1 MAEESEQEANPG
13 AAPPIRVAGVRFQAT
28 GKIYSFDI
36 GACEDLRVGDI
47 VQLGEVALLRPL
59 RPGEEKRSLS
69 SVIRRATGRDLA
81 LRAEWQ
87 EKAEEALRT
96 AERVAAELRLSL
108 KLAAAEYSFDGR
120 QLTLLYV
127 AEEGE
132 RKQPLDRLTQ
142 RLQRVYAVQVELRRI
157 GPRDY
162 AKLLG
167 GYGACG
173 EECCCARFLSDFSP
187 VSIKMAKLQGVSLNP
202 SEITGVCGRLRCCLA
217 YEDKQYQE
225 ACNLLPRR
233 KERVITPYG
242 EGKVVDLLPL
252 QGVVVV
258 MVDERR
264 VDVPV
269 EQVTRLT

>member
-1 MAEESEQEANPG
+1 
-13 AAPPIRVAGVRFQAT
+13 V
-28 GKIYSFDI
+28 YSFDI
-36 GACEDLRVGDI
+36 GECKDVRVGDI
-47 VQLGEVALLRPL
+47 VLVETSRGQQLGEVVLLRPL
-59 RPGEEKRSLS
+59 RPGEEKRALS
-69 SVIRRATGRDLA
+69 PVIRRATGRDLA

-87 EKAEEALRT
+87 EKAEEVLRT
-96 AERVAAELRLSL
+96 AQRVAAELRLSL
-108 KLAAAEYSFDGR
+108 KLVSAEYSFDGR

-132 RKQPLDRLTQ
+132 RKQPLERLTQ
-142 RLQRVYAVQVELRRI
+142 RLQRIYPAQVELRRT

-217 YEDKQYQE
+217 YENEQYEE

-233 KERVITPYG
+233 KERVMTPYG
-242 EGKVVDLLPL
+242 EGKVIDLLPM
-252 QGVVVV
+252 QGIVVV
-258 MVDERR
+258 MVEDRR
-264 VDVPV
+264 VELPV
-269 EQVTRLT
+269 EQITRIP